1 MASRAFW
8 FRLALLGLLLTL
20 AGCVPAVIADPCNPA
35 WDSQQV
41 TGAFELRGLLTLAL
55 VFGCAAVLGGLMMLI
70 MWLFAGFGGRR

>member
-1 MASRAFW
+1 MALTSRAFW

-55 VFGCAAVLGGLMMLI
+55 VIGGAALAGALVLR
-70 MWLFAGFGGRR
+70 LFTGGGRR